1 MTLNVVVDQFVV
13 NLILPSHFHFT
24 FSLIFLPGK
33 CFHYFWSFMNLLKTC
48 FRIYHHLWFFFL
60 EHIVIFL
67 DRLLETIILFSVNF
81 LLFYLWPSFPFC
93 MLGPWIQWQML
104 FLFLSVSCW
113 QTPDQNT
120 AEADTGG
127 WVGLSVDLSPSA
139 LLLKVCRTVQYGQHQ
154 LRTC

>member
-1 MTLNVVVDQFVV
+1 MAQGITFWSHVSLSLAPCRLLMHFLMTLNVVVDQFVV

-33 CFHYFWSFMNLLKTC
+33 CFHYFWSFMNLLKTY

-67 DRLLETIILFSVNF
+67 YRLLETIILFSVNF

-104 FLFLSVSCW
+104 FLFLPIVHIIF
-113 QTPDQNT
+113 
-120 AEADTGG
+120 
-127 WVGLSVDLSPSA
+127 
-139 LLLKVCRTVQYGQHQ
+139 YYY
-154 LRTC
+154 